1 MKYQLR
7 VLGKTPLFL
16 SGFLVALAL
25 TLAGCGGGGGG
36 TNTAGGIG
44 GTGIAAGAVTKRV
57 ESTTTVNGVA
67 FTTTSATVSVNGVT
81 QPLIGD
87 TSLIKPGMVVK
98 VRGNIAGAT
107 GSATELNYTANVKG
121 PITGAPDAAT
131 GTFVVLG
138 QTVKTN
144 ALTLYDGNISPK
156 NFSGLTDGLQ
166 VEVSGNVDAGGVIL
180 ATFIQ
185 AKTGDLRCELKG
197 KIDAVVDAT
206 HFTIEVLTVEYALE
220 NLTNFGTPPAV
231 GDMVEIKA
239 ARCTEPSLVLA
250 KNDTVERTT
259 PGVGAAEGDRVEVE
273 GLITNFVSTSSFK
286 VTGQV
291 IDASA
296 ATFEGGVAADLSNGR
311 KIEAEGNIAAGI
323 LKATKIEIK
332 SGGIPPSSGS
342 GDSGGGSGGSG
353 GGSGGVS
360 GGGVSGGGVSGGD
373 GSVEIDADFDNLD
386 PVLPQTLIILGV
398 KVKYDNATLLK
409 GPSGSTL
416 DPSTLVS
423 GDDMEVEGFANS
435 DNSVTA
441 THIEFKPN
449 SLSEVTLLGPIDNDP
464 VPSNF
469 TILGVQVQTN
479 GATQFNGSTGGSTD
493 FFTDTKRGQLVKVK
507 GSETIDNVIA
517 ATDVDNED

>member
-7 VLGKTPLFL
+7 VLGKTPLLL

-107 GSATELNYTANVKG
+107 GRATEVNYTANVKG

-144 ALTLYDGNISPK
+144 ALTIYDDNSIPNG
-156 NFSGLTDGLQ
+156 FSGLTGGLQ
-166 VEVSGNVDAGGVIL
+166 VEVSGNVDASGVIL

-185 AKTGDLRCELKG
+185 AKPAGDLRCELKG
-197 KIDAVVDAT
+197 KIDAVVGAT
-206 HFTIEVLTVEYALE
+206 SFTVETLTVDYALAT
-220 NLTNFGTPPAV
+220 LINFSAASAKV

-239 ARCTEPSLVLA
+239 ASCNGSPLILA
-250 KNDTVERTT
+250 ERDTVERTT
-259 PGVGAAEGDRVEVE
+259 PGLGAAEGDRVEVE
-273 GLITNFVSTSSFK
+273 GLITDFVSTSSFK

-342 GDSGGGSGGSG
+342 GGSGSG
-353 GGSGGVS
+353 GG
-360 GGGVSGGGVSGGD
+360 GGGGGGGSDGG
-373 GSVEIDADFDNLD
+373 GGAEISADFDNLD

-449 SLSEVTLLGPIDNDP
+449 SLSEVTLLGPVDNDP

-479 GATQFNGSTGGSTD
+479 GATQFNGSTGGSTA
-493 FFTDTKRGQLVKVK
+493 FYTDTKRGQLVKVK
-507 GSETIDNVIA
+507 GSETIDNVIS
-517 ATDVDNED
+517 ATKVDNED

>member
-1 MKYQLR
+1 MR
-7 VLGKTPLFL
+7 VLGKTPLLL

-144 ALTLYDGNISPK
+144 ALTIYDDNSIPNG
-156 NFSGLTDGLQ
+156 FSGLTGGLQ

-185 AKTGDLRCELKG
+185 AKPAGDLRCELKG
-197 KIDAVVDAT
+197 KIDAVVGAT
-206 HFTIEVLTVEYALE
+206 SFTVEKLTVDYGLATLI
-220 NLTNFGTPPAV
+220 NFSAASAKV

-239 ARCTEPSLVLA
+239 ASCNGSPLILA
-250 KNDTVERTT
+250 ERDTVERTT
-259 PGVGAAEGDRVEVE
+259 PGLGAAEGDRVEVE
-273 GLITNFVSTSSFK
+273 GLITAFVSTSSFK

-291 IDASA
+291 IDAST

-353 GGSGGVS
+353 GGSGGS
-360 GGGVSGGGVSGGD
+360 GGVSGGGVSGGD

-479 GATQFNGSTGGSTD
+479 GATQFNGSTGGSTA
-493 FFTDTKRGQLVKVK
+493 FYTDTKRGQLVKVK
-507 GSETIDNVIA
+507 GSETIDNIIS
-517 ATDVDNED
+517 ATKVDNED